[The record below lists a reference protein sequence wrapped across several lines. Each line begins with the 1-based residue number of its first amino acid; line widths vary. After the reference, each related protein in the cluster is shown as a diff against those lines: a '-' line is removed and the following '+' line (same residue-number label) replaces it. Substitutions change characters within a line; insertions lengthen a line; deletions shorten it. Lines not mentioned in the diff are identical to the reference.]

1 MNEGEYMLHKIRS
14 RCTEDAGCL
23 IWPGA
28 TSKNGLPQVHY
39 QGKTWY
45 VRKLIKELT
54 TGVPE
59 DHVVIAV
66 CETPKCVAEDCL
78 KSMTLKASRQIGS
91 KNGAYSN
98 PTRYMKMAATK
109 RAKSKY
115 SEEQI
120 EAIRSAESL
129 QIAVEL
135 TGVSQSYCQSIRKG
149 VARKC
154 FANPFSGLF
163 TL

>member
-1 MNEGEYMLHKIRS
+1 MLHKIRS

-28 TSKNGLPQVHY
+28 VSKNGLPQVHY
-39 QGKTWY
+39 KGKTRY

-78 KSMTLKASRQIGS
+78 KSMTLKQSRQLGAQ
-91 KNGAYSN
+91 NGVYSN
-98 PTRYMKMAATK
+98 PTRHMKTAATK

-115 SEEQI
+115 SDENI
-120 EAIRSAESL
+120 EAIRSAES
-129 QIAVEL
+129 ISHAIEL
-135 TGVSQSYCQSIRKG
+135 TGVSQSYCKSIRQG
-149 VARKC
+149 VARKDLV
-154 FANPFSGLF
+154 NPFSGLF
-163 TL
+163 SI